1 MISSR
6 WKVCTSLWLNILIW
20 GPSFFYSSFFL
31 SLCLFLF
38 FFLILPFSFL
48 LLSSSSWFI
57 IYNDLSKRQCTSQLE
72 PDNLSLS
79 SWKLWLKKLYSHVVF
94 LSHKVSHFKTSGQS
108 FPWYIGG
115 PLTEGAIF
123 RVTILNL
130 LFQASHGWLYLKI
143 IANWKLKDMFIC
155 DVNKA
160 PKGEPRC
167 LHSFSIDHSSFSEVA
182 YLPQQQIESF
192 ILNWL
197 PCVSH
202 ITGHWLTEM
211 MGTSVMHH
219 MSH

>member
-6 WKVCTSLWLNILIW
+6 WKVRTSLWLNILIW

-115 PLTEGAIF
+115 PFDRGCNIQSDNSEPIISGLTWM
-123 RVTILNL
+123 TLSQN
-130 LFQASHGWLYLKI
+130 Y
-143 IANWKLKDMFIC
+143 C
-155 DVNKA
+155 
-160 PKGEPRC
+160 
-167 LHSFSIDHSSFSEVA
+167 
-182 YLPQQQIESF
+182 
-192 ILNWL
+192 
-197 PCVSH
+197 
-202 ITGHWLTEM
+202 
-211 MGTSVMHH
+211 
-219 MSH
+219 